1 MDQHPVPRQITTFEF
16 KLVGFLTIK
25 QFIYIVIFVALG
37 AIVYGIFPVPILN
50 IFFAIIVGSI
60 GLAFAFL
67 PVNDRPLDVWV
78 KNLIKRLSSPTQYK
92 FKKQNAPPS
101 FLLNMTPS
109 SPSQLTTHVDSQKKL
124 ANYLGKNSDKNISKK
139 QSINNLFQKPISIP
153 QKKDQSNQNTS
164 NITNSSP
171 SIKSSGPT
179 KKPFISGIVKN
190 HNNTPLYGILIYV
203 KKDEK
208 SEPIR
213 IFKTNVNG
221 VFASFNPLEK
231 AEYFFEIK
239 DPMSIHFFDTMK
251 IQVEETNPKPL
262 EFVSKELL

>member
-1 MDQHPVPRQITTFEF
+1 MDQHPLPRQITTFEF

-25 QFIYIVIFVALG
+25 QFIYIVVFVAIG
-37 AIVYGIFPVPILN
+37 AIVYGIFPIPILN

-92 FKKQNAPPS
+92 FKKQNTPPS
-101 FLLNMTPS
+101 FLLNMTLS

-124 ANYLGKNSDKNISKK
+124 ANYLGKNTDKGTSKK
-139 QSINNLFQKPISIP
+139 QSINNLFQKPLNVP
-153 QKKDQSNQNTS
+153 QKKVTPLSPQVARPTNQ
-164 NITNSSP
+164 P
-171 SIKSSGPT
+171 
-179 KKPFISGIVKN
+179 KKPFISGFVKN